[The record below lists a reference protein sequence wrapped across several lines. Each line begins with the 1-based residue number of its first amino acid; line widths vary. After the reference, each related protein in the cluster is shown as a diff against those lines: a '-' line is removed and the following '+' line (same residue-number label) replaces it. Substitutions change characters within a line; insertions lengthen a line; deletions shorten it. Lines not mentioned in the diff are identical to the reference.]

1 VGAMANTSV
10 KFLFTT
16 VNTPWMATNYDV
28 LVTHRKLY
36 LTLALYNK
44 TTLLSVTVTVI
55 CFEVLLNLFDIS
67 VF

>member
-1 VGAMANTSV
+1 
-10 KFLFTT
+10 
-16 VNTPWMATNYDV
+16 MATNYDV